1 MNPHIFILQDKATSR
16 AFALLVA
23 LSWGGEA
30 PYFPDGPE
38 GTGRDLFLFSPAVFK
53 EVTFLAHCI
62 FGILLI
68 AAESDGGRLGN
79 ERVEVY
85 GYAKRSGF

>member
-1 MNPHIFILQDKATSR
+1 M
-16 AFALLVA
+16 LVA

-38 GTGRDLFLFSPAVFK
+38 STGRDLFLFSPAVFK

-68 AAESDGGRLGN
+68 SAESDGGRLGN
-79 ERVEVY
+79 ERVEVH
-85 GYAKRSGF
+85 GYAKRSGFLIGLFHVE